1 MLVDALPS
9 KLLNPSGPHPPKVP
23 PALIIFRFISA
34 ALLTGIGVS
43 CRAPELREEPYAF
56 LSKGR
61 TGLVWKQ
68 PLVNHH
74 VLEGEFEIGPV
85 PDPLGGPDNFFF
97 ETDKGK
103 VIGKYELALGA
114 RSYLAENTTIEAG
127 IGYRVFDIEGLS
139 PVPDP
144 NMKFIVE
151 TVDSMQFYL
160 SLRRYFDVPGDALSE
175 RWRLFGELG
184 FILAPGVNVDA
195 QLQFLETKQPFQSK
209 ADAYYTVA
217 ATGGMSYQISDSLLA
232 EFGVSWEHLLNP
244 LSVDLT
250 STINFGGPDVVI
262 PVRAEMT
269 PKGGFV
275 FVSLTWY
282 P

>member
-1 MLVDALPS
+1 MVDALPS
-9 KLLNPSGPHPPKVP
+9 KLLNPSGPHPPRVP
-23 PALIIFRFISA
+23 PALTIFRFILA
-34 ALLTGIGVS
+34 ALLTGSGVS

-56 LSKGR
+56 LAKGR

-68 PLVNHH
+68 PLANYH
-74 VLEGEFEIGPV
+74 VLEGEFDIGPV
-85 PDPLGGPDNFFF
+85 TANKEVITPFGSTSDQ
-97 ETDKGK
+97 GK
-103 VIGKYELALGA
+103 VKGKYEIALGA

-139 PVPDP
+139 PTDDDDF
-144 NMKFIVE
+144 KFVVD

-160 SLRRYFDVPGDALSE
+160 SLRRYFDAHNMLSE

-184 FILAPGVNVDA
+184 FILAPGVSVDTEIR
-195 QLQFLETKQPFQSK
+195 FESFKQPLSSK

-217 ATGGMSYQISDSLLA
+217 ATGGMSYQVSDSLLA

-244 LSVDLT
+244 LSVDMT
-250 STINFGGPDVVI
+250 TTVDVAGTDAFI
-262 PVRAEMT
+262 PVKAEMT
-269 PKGGFV
+269 PKGGFI